1 MMTTIQIRIDT
12 ETKKSSQKVLDQLGL
27 DLSGAIK
34 LYLRQV
40 ITQKGIPFPLL
51 TENGMTV
58 EEEQEI
64 LDASEEAKRG
74 IGITKG
80 MNVKEALRYIDS
92 L

>member
-1 MMTTIQIRIDT
+1 MMTTIQVRID
-12 ETKKSSQKVLDQLGL
+12 EKTKKSSQKVFDQLGL

-40 ITQKGIPFPLL
+40 VMQKRIPFLLL

-58 EEEQEI
+58 EEEQAI
-64 LDASEEAKRG
+64 LDASEEAARG
-74 IGITKG
+74 IGVTKA
-80 MNVKEALRYIDS
+80 MTVKEALRYIAS